1 MVKRERVISMIPNAN
16 PNPLNPKIEEED
28 ILMSL
33 KEAKLEIDQVFQ
45 RFEYAT
51 DPYLIDSCIY
61 EIKALQLKY
70 EYLRRQ
76 IKNRKVEPKLEN
88 QEVAQELEN
97 QEVEQNLKN

>member
-1 MVKRERVISMIPNAN
+1 MDILRVKRERVISMIPEI
-16 PNPLNPKIEEED
+16 NPLDSKIDQED
-28 ILMSL
+28 ILASL

-76 IKNRKVEPKLEN
+76 IK
-88 QEVAQELEN
+88 AQE
-97 QEVEQNLKN
+97 

>member
-16 PNPLNPKIEEED
+16 PLNPKIEEED
-28 ILMSL
+28 ILKSI
-33 KEAKLEIDQVFQ
+33 KEAKLEIDQVFE

-76 IKNRKVEPKLEN
+76 IKEQKEEQKEEH
-88 QEVAQELEN
+88 QEEK
-97 QEVEQNLKN
+97 QN

>member
-1 MVKRERVISMIPNAN
+1 MDIIMVKRERVISMIPKA
-16 PNPLNPKIEEED
+16 NPLNPKIEEED

-76 IKNRKVEPKLEN
+76 IKNQKLE
-88 QEVAQELEN
+88 QKSEQELEN
-97 QEVEQNLKN
+97 HEVEELKNQ